1 MNNFCRLLTPNL
13 YSLTMINRVWLFK
26 LCYWLVDQLPLLH
39 RVQSLS
45 DACEKRI
52 LLWIKG
58 ARRQPVVFFA
68 KTDEPHILNKAILYC
83 QKNEP
88 SGNVKIVHLYQSL
101 DDIPKHFEANH
112 RMIDEIY
119 PKIQIDLVSSLI
131 SILCFSID
139 ASNNTLGKSCL
150 FKELSTLKLSKL
162 SRGSLTY
169 PLL

>member
-1 MNNFCRLLTPNL
+1 
-13 YSLTMINRVWLFK
+13 MINRVWLFK